1 MPGKNFGPLAVIFIV
16 TAAVL
21 LIPVLMQ
28 TGVASAQ
35 CSWQNCLSIVRM
47 FDSPGDYNWMGSWDP
62 RFDYDMQKHYCGV
75 NLNDCNTRC
84 DLQYSCQTC
93 RLR

>member
-1 MPGKNFGPLAVIFIV
+1 MPGKKFGPLVVIFIA

-21 LIPVLMQ
+21 LIPVLQ

-35 CSWQNCLSIVRM
+35 CSWMSCLSIVKLL
-47 FDSPGDYNWMGSWDP
+47 DSPNDYKWIGDWDP
-62 RFDYDMQKHYCGV
+62 RFDRDMQTHYCGV

-84 DLQYSCQTC
+84 ELQYSCQTC
-93 RLR
+93 SVR